1 MNKFAEIVKTNK
13 SKIVK
18 GAVVIGGSAAG
29 LVIGLGMLD
38 DLRKP
43 DTDIDV
49 EIDTVVIDETSDSPR
64 LTDEKLECVMIHVL

>member
-49 EIDTVVIDETSDSPR
+49 EIDTVVIDETSDSPE
-64 LTDEKLECVMIHVL
+64 TD